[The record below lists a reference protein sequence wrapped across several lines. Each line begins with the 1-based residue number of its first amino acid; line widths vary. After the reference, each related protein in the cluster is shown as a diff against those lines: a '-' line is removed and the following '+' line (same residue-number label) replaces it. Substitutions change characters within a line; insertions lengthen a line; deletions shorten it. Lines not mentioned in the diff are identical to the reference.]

1 MVYMIRANGYII
13 ISVIF
18 HATTSKNMVKGWFIH
33 LEFHELLSVSRCCQS
48 FASNSFVL
56 FTQAAESHV
65 CYTEQYMRIKNVPKF
80 LMSKINFNL

>member
-18 HATTSKNMVKGWFIH
+18 HATTSKNKAKGWSIH
-33 LEFHELLSVSRCCQS
+33 LEFHELLSVSGCCQS

-56 FTQAAESHV
+56 FTQAAERHV
-65 CYTEQYMRIKNVPKF
+65 CYTEQYVRTRKVSECQK
-80 LMSKINFNL
+80 